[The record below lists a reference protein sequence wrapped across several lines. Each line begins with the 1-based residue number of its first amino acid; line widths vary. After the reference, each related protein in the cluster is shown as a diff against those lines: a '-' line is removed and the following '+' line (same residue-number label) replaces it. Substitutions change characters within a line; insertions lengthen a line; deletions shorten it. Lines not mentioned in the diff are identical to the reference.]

1 MNKIVIYDDSGDVIF
16 SKTIHSEIK
25 EVNIKTINKEIR
37 FSIEKIEINT
47 KSQALND
54 LFADD
59 DFWK

>member
-16 SKTIHSEIK
+16 SKTIDSEIK

-37 FSIEKIEINT
+37 FSIDKKEINT
-47 KSQALND
+47 KVQALND